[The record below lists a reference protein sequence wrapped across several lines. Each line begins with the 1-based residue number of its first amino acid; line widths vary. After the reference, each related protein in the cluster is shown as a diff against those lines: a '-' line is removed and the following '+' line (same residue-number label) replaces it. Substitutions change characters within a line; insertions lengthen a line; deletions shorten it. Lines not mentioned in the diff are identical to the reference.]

1 MTRKKW
7 RKKMVAMVCRVN
19 EMTGHKTTGETLRY
33 YRDLT
38 LKDVPAMHSYA
49 ESWAC
54 MEPVRKHV
62 GM

>member
-7 RKKMVAMVCRVN
+7 RKMMVAMVCKIN
-19 EMTGHKTTGETLRY
+19 DKTGYKTNGSTLRY
-33 YRDLT
+33 YRDMS
-38 LKDVPAMHSYA
+38 LKDVPAMSSYA

-54 MEPVRKHV
+54 MEPVRRHV